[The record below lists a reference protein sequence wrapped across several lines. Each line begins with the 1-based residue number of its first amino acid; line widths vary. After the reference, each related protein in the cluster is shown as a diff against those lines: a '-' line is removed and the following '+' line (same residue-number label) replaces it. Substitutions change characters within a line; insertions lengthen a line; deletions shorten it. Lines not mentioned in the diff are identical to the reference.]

1 MSKLA
6 AAVLVFFL
14 SGAWGAGAEKPA
26 PEEGWIALFDGKSL
40 EGWKVGANAGSFK
53 VRDGMIVVNG
63 PVAHLFYA
71 GDVKNHDF
79 KNFEFKAE
87 VMTFPKANSG
97 VYIHTKYQESGFP
110 RIGYEVQVNNSHSDP
125 KRTGGLYGV
134 DDVYEAPAKDE
145 VWFTMHIVVRGKRI
159 VVSVD
164 GKKLVDYVEPGDVK
178 GRRKL
183 SSGTIAFQAHDPG
196 SKVYYRN
203 IRIRPLP
210 D

>member
-1 MSKLA
+1 MKQLA
-6 AAVLVFFL
+6 AAVLLVLL
-14 SGAWGAGAEKPA
+14 SGAQGVGAEKPGL
-26 PEEGWIALFDGKSL
+26 EEGWTPLFDGKSL
-40 EGWKVGANAGSFK
+40 NGWKVGANAGSFK
-53 VRDGMIVVNG
+53 VRDGVIVVNG

-87 VMTFPKANSG
+87 VMTFPKAYSG

-110 RIGYEVQVNNSHSDP
+110 RIGYEVQVNNSQSDP

-134 DDVYEAPAKDE
+134 DDVYKAPAKDE

-164 GKKLVDYVEPGDVK
+164 GKKLVDYVEPADVK
-178 GRRKL
+178 GPRKL